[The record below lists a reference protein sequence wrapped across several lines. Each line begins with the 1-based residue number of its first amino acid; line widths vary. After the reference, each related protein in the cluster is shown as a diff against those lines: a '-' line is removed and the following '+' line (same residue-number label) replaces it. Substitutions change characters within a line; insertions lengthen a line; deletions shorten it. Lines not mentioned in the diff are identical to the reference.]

1 MTPPTATS
9 KICAARWLW
18 LFVVTYV
25 IHIAEEHWG
34 GEGYSTH
41 LLQTKGVYMSPS
53 RFLVVQVIGIA
64 LMVAGALI
72 AKRLKFPNA
81 MAIILGA
88 AVLGNAITHI
98 VNSLRTLKY
107 EPGLISAV
115 VIWIPLGLFSIIYF
129 RRYVLNARRFWT
141 SIAIGIGINVAIAV
155 ITMRGGKL

>member
-9 KICAARWLW
+9 EICAARWLW
-18 LFVVTYV
+18 LFVLTYV
-25 IHIAEEHWG
+25 IHVAEEYWG
-34 GEGYSTH
+34 GEGYSAH
-41 LLQTKGVYMSPS
+41 LLHSRGVYMSPS
-53 RFLVVQVIGIA
+53 RFLVVQAIGIA
-64 LMVAGALI
+64 LMAAGVLI

-115 VIWIPLGLFSIIYF
+115 VIWVPLGLFSIIYF
-129 RRYVLNARRFWT
+129 KRYVLNARRFWV

-155 ITMRGGKL
+155 ITLRGGQL